1 MATYSLLSVEA
12 QKAALYEVI
21 HRFLNEQ
28 DASGQ
33 VQDAA
38 AVYHTPVLFTDVI
51 QLSKALEAGMPHA
64 LFAQI
69 QALTPFTEA
78 EWSDILA
85 LSGKSLQRYRDTPA
99 FRFKRI
105 HSEKIFGLAEV
116 SYLALD
122 FFGSNDAYSAWL
134 HAPCFA
140 LGSQKP
146 LHLLK
151 DSYGKALVLA
161 ELHRMN
167 HGIFV

>member
-1 MATYSLLSVEA
+1 MAAYSSLSVEA
-12 QKAALYEVI
+12 QKEALYILI

-28 DASGQ
+28 DTAGQ
-33 VQDAA
+33 LQEVA
-38 AVYHTPVLFTDVI
+38 AVYHSPVLFTDVI
-51 QLSKALEAGMPHA
+51 QLSKALDAGMPHA

-78 EWSDILA
+78 EWADILE

-99 FRFKRI
+99 FRFKRT

-122 FFGSNDAYSAWL
+122 FFGSNDAYTVWL

-140 LGSQKP
+140 LGSQMP
-146 LHLLK
+146 IHLLK
-151 DSYGKALVLA
+151 DSYGKSLVLA

>member
-1 MATYSLLSVEA
+1 MATHSSLSVEA

-21 HRFLNEQ
+21 RRFLNEQ
-28 DASGQ
+28 DVPGQ
-33 VQDAA
+33 VQEAA
-38 AVYHTPVLFTDVI
+38 AVYHTPALFTDVI
-51 QLSKALEAGMPHA
+51 QLSNALDAGMPHA

-78 EWSDILA
+78 EWADILE

-99 FRFKRI
+99 FRFKRT

-116 SYLALD
+116 SYHALD
-122 FFGSNDAYSAWL
+122 FFGSNDAYTAWL

-161 ELHRMN
+161 ELHRMS